1 MMSASEPGGRWT
13 ELAISGATSDLE
25 AIADLLGDYAPG
37 AVWIEPAIE
46 TSDHRDFAY
55 TVLPTGTVRAVVEDW
70 RPEQASALCGRL
82 GALDLS
88 APTGP
93 LVERPAGDHDW
104 SEEWKRFYHVLRV
117 GSLVVR
123 PSWEPY
129 EPTEGETV
137 IVLDP
142 GAAFGTGQHPS
153 TQLCLAALEAEV
165 RPGLRVL
172 DLGCG
177 SGILS
182 VAAAAL
188 GAREVLAVDI
198 EPEAARAT
206 AANAAV
212 NLVADR
218 VRAAEGSVGDAWPWP
233 EDPSGAFDLVVANI
247 SAAVL
252 TRLLPEIAR
261 VLVPGGVLI
270 GAGFIDAAA
279 PDVEAAL
286 TDAGFAPGQLAHLE
300 DESGVDWQCVVTH
313 LHEPAVGS

>member
-1 MMSASEPGGRWT
+1 MTSASDPAEGHWT
-13 ELAISGATSDLE
+13 ELAITGATADLE
-25 AIADLLGDYAPG
+25 AIADLLSDFAPG

-70 RPEQASALCGRL
+70 RPEQASALRGRL
-82 GALDLS
+82 GDLALS
-88 APTGP
+88 AAPGP
-93 LVERPAGDHDW
+93 LVERAAGNHDW

-117 GSLVVR
+117 GNLIVR
-123 PSWEPY
+123 PSWEAY
-129 EPTEGETV
+129 EPAEDETV

-153 TQLCLAALEAEV
+153 TQLCLAALEAQV
-165 RPGLRVL
+165 QSGMRVL

-177 SGILS
+177 SGILA

-206 AANAAV
+206 ATNATV

-233 EDPSGAFDLVVANI
+233 EDPARSFDLVVANI

-252 TRLLPEIAR
+252 THLLPEIAR
-261 VLVPGGVLI
+261 VLVPGGALI
-270 GAGFIDAAA
+270 GAGFIEAAA
-279 PDVEAAL
+279 PEVRAAAAA
-286 TDAGFAPGQLAHLE
+286 AGFAPGRLTHLE
-300 DESGVDWQCVVTH
+300 DESGVDWQCLVTR
-313 LHEPAVGS
+313 LE